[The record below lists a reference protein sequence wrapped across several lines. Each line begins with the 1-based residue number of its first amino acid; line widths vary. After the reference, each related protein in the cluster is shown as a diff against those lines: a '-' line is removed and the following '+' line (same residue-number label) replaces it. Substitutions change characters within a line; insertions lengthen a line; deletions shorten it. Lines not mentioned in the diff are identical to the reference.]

1 MVLGAGCWVL
11 GAGCWVPGVG
21 CRVVSSLIFK
31 IFMPNKSSK
40 FLNKF
45 VSESLYSIKISS
57 AMKKYVVNLFTILL
71 LNGIFVPL
79 IAQDIVLPAPDK
91 TGGKPLMQALNER
104 HTTRTFTA
112 DSLTLQQ
119 LSDLL
124 WAGFGI
130 NRPDQGKRTAPS
142 AMNWQEIDI
151 YVTLPG
157 GSYLYQA
164 ESHSLKFINNKD
176 LRKATGGQSFV
187 ADAAL
192 NILYIADLGK
202 REMKE
207 GDPIKDSDLFMSY
220 ADAAF
225 IAQNIYL
232 YCASANLGCVVR
244 ASVPDGSLASDLG
257 LRTNQKIVLAQTVGV
272 PAK

>member
-1 MVLGAGCWVL
+1 
-11 GAGCWVPGVG
+11 
-21 CRVVSSLIFK
+21 
-31 IFMPNKSSK
+31 
-40 FLNKF
+40 
-45 VSESLYSIKISS
+45 
-57 AMKKYVVNLFTILL
+57 MKKHILSLLVIVVLHGNMIS
-71 LNGIFVPL
+71 L

-104 HTTRTFTA
+104 QTTRSFTK

-130 NRPDQGKRTAPS
+130 NRPDQRKRTAPS
-142 AMNWQEIDI
+142 AMNWQEIEM

-157 GSYLYQA
+157 GSYVYSA
-164 ESHSLKFINNKD
+164 DTHTLKYINNKD
-176 LRKATGGQSFV
+176 LRKDTGSQNFV

-192 NILYIADLGK
+192 NIVYVADLGK
-202 REMKE
+202 RGKKE
-207 GDPIKDSDLFMSY
+207 GEEVKDADLFMTY

-244 ASVPDGSLASDLG
+244 GSVPDNNLASDLG
-257 LRTNQKIVLAQTVGV
+257 LKANQRIIIAQTVGV
-272 PAK
+272 PGK

>member
-1 MVLGAGCWVL
+1 
-11 GAGCWVPGVG
+11 
-21 CRVVSSLIFK
+21 
-31 IFMPNKSSK
+31 
-40 FLNKF
+40 
-45 VSESLYSIKISS
+45 
-57 AMKKYVVNLFTILL
+57 MKKHTLNLLAIISLNWILL
-71 LNGIFVPL
+71 PL

-104 HTTRTFTA
+104 QTTRSFTT
-112 DSLTLQQ
+112 DSLTNQQ

-157 GSYLYQA
+157 GSYVYVA

-192 NILYIADLGK
+192 NIVYVADMSKRGK
-202 REMKE
+202 KE
-207 GDPIKDSDLFMSY
+207 GDEIKDSDLFMTYS
-220 ADAAF
+220 DAAF
-225 IAQNIYL
+225 IAQNVYL
-232 YCASANLGCVVR
+232 YCASADLGCVVR
-244 ASVPDGSLASDLG
+244 GSVPEGGTLASDLG
-257 LRTNQKIVLAQTVGV
+257 LKSTQRIILAQTVGV
-272 PAK
+272 PKK

>member
-1 MVLGAGCWVL
+1 MRGYLYIL
-11 GAGCWVPGVG
+11 KFSTETNHPHF
-21 CRVVSSLIFK
+21 LINLFQRIKFPK
-31 IFMPNKSSK
+31 INSD
-40 FLNKF
+40 
-45 VSESLYSIKISS
+45 
-57 AMKKYVVNLFTILL
+57 MKKYILNLLAILF
-71 LNGIFVPL
+71 LNGILMPL
-79 IAQDIVLPAPDK
+79 TAQDILLPAPDK

-104 HTTRTFTA
+104 QTTRLFTT
-112 DSLTLQQ
+112 DSLSLQQ

-157 GSYLYQA
+157 GSYIYVA
-164 ESHSLKFINNKD
+164 ESHSLKFINDKD
-176 LRKATGGQSFV
+176 LRKETGGQSFV

-192 NILYIADLGK
+192 NIVYVADLG
-202 REMKE
+202 RRGIKE
-207 GDPIKDSDLFMSY
+207 GDQIKDSDLFMTYS
-220 ADAAF
+220 DAAF

-244 ASVPDGSLASDLG
+244 GSVPQGNLAIDLG
-257 LRTNQKIVLAQTVGV
+257 LRSNQKIILAQTVGV
-272 PAK
+272 PKK

>member
-1 MVLGAGCWVL
+1 
-11 GAGCWVPGVG
+11 
-21 CRVVSSLIFK
+21 
-31 IFMPNKSSK
+31 
-40 FLNKF
+40 
-45 VSESLYSIKISS
+45 
-57 AMKKYVVNLFTILL
+57 MKKHILNLLSILL
-71 LNGIFVPL
+71 LNCTIIPL

-91 TGGKPLMQALNER
+91 TGGKPLMQAFNER
-104 HTTRTFTA
+104 QTTRSFTT
-112 DSLTLQQ
+112 DSLTRQQ

-142 AMNWQEIDI
+142 AMNWQEIEV
-151 YVTLPG
+151 YVTLPEG
-157 GSYLYQA
+157 CYVYVA

-192 NILYIADLGK
+192 NILYVADLGK
-202 REMKE
+202 RGIKE
-207 GDPIKDSDLFMSY
+207 GDQVKDSDLFMTYS
-220 ADAAF
+220 DAAF

-244 ASVPDGSLASDLG
+244 GSVPKGGMLAADLG
-257 LRTNQKIVLAQTVGV
+257 LRSNQIITLAQTVGV
-272 PAK
+272 PKK

>member
-1 MVLGAGCWVL
+1 
-11 GAGCWVPGVG
+11 
-21 CRVVSSLIFK
+21 
-31 IFMPNKSSK
+31 
-40 FLNKF
+40 
-45 VSESLYSIKISS
+45 
-57 AMKKYVVNLFTILL
+57 MKKYIVNLFTILL
-71 LNGIFVPL
+71 LHGILMTL

-104 HTTRTFTA
+104 HTTRSFTT

-142 AMNWQEIDI
+142 AMNWQEIDV
-151 YVTLPG
+151 YVTMAG
-157 GSYLYQA
+157 GSYVYVA
-164 ESHSLKFINNKD
+164 ESHLLKFINNKD

-192 NILYIADLGK
+192 NILYVADMGK
-202 REMKE
+202 RGIKE
-207 GDPIKDSDLFMSY
+207 GDQIKDSDLFMTYS
-220 ADAAF
+220 DAAF

-244 ASVPDGSLASDLG
+244 GSVPEGGTLASDMG
-257 LRTNQKIVLAQTVGV
+257 LRSNQIITLAQTVGV
-272 PAK
+272 PKK

>member
-1 MVLGAGCWVL
+1 
-11 GAGCWVPGVG
+11 
-21 CRVVSSLIFK
+21 
-31 IFMPNKSSK
+31 
-40 FLNKF
+40 
-45 VSESLYSIKISS
+45 
-57 AMKKYVVNLFTILL
+57 MKKYILNLLSILL
-71 LNGIFVPL
+71 LNGTLIPL
-79 IAQDIVLPAPDK
+79 LAQDIILPPPDK

-104 HTTRTFTA
+104 QTTRSFTT

-142 AMNWQEIDI
+142 AMNWQEIDV

-157 GSYLYQA
+157 GSYIYVA

-176 LRKATGGQSFV
+176 LRKETGGQSFV

-192 NILYIADLGK
+192 NIVYVADMSKRGK
-202 REMKE
+202 KE
-207 GDPIKDSDLFMSY
+207 GDEIKDSDLFMTYS
-220 ADAAF
+220 DAAF

-244 ASVPDGSLASDLG
+244 GSVPEGNLATELG
-257 LRTNQKIVLAQTVGV
+257 LKPIQKIILAQTVGV
-272 PAK
+272 PKK

>member
-1 MVLGAGCWVL
+1 
-11 GAGCWVPGVG
+11 
-21 CRVVSSLIFK
+21 
-31 IFMPNKSSK
+31 
-40 FLNKF
+40 
-45 VSESLYSIKISS
+45 
-57 AMKKYVVNLFTILL
+57 MKKRIVNLLAVLF
-71 LNGIFVPL
+71 LNGILIPL

-104 HTTRTFTA
+104 QTTRSFTT

-130 NRPDQGKRTAPS
+130 NRTDQKKRTAPS
-142 AMNWQEIDI
+142 AMNWQEIDL
-151 YVTLPG
+151 YLTMQV
-157 GSYLYQA
+157 GSYMYDA

-176 LRKATGGQSFV
+176 LRKETGSQSFV

-192 NILYIADLGK
+192 NILYVADMGK
-202 REMKE
+202 RGMKE
-207 GDPIKDSDLFMSY
+207 GDVIKDSDLFMTYS
-220 ADAAF
+220 DAAF

-244 ASVPDGSLASDLG
+244 GSVPDNNLGAELG
-257 LRTNQKIVLAQTVGV
+257 LRTNQRITLAHTVGV
-272 PAK
+272 PKR

>member
-1 MVLGAGCWVL
+1 
-11 GAGCWVPGVG
+11 
-21 CRVVSSLIFK
+21 
-31 IFMPNKSSK
+31 
-40 FLNKF
+40 
-45 VSESLYSIKISS
+45 
-57 AMKKYVVNLFTILL
+57 MKKYLLNILMVFL
-71 LNGIFVPL
+71 LNGIMVPL
-79 IAQDIVLPAPDK
+79 FAQDIVLPAPDK

-104 HTTRTFTA
+104 KTTRTFTR
-112 DSLTLQQ
+112 DSLTRQQ

-157 GSYLYQA
+157 GSYVYA
-164 ESHSLKFINNKD
+164 ADSHSLKFINSKD
-176 LRKATGGQSFV
+176 LRKETGGQSFV

-192 NILYIADLGK
+192 NIVYVADMSRRGK
-202 REMKE
+202 KE
-207 GDPIKDSDLFMSY
+207 GEEIKDSDLFMTYS
-220 ADAAF
+220 DAAF

-244 ASVPDGSLASDLG
+244 GSVPAGNLAAELG
-257 LRTNQKIVLAQTVGV
+257 LKPSQRIIIAQTVGV
-272 PAK
+272 PEKEQ

>member
-1 MVLGAGCWVL
+1 
-11 GAGCWVPGVG
+11 
-21 CRVVSSLIFK
+21 
-31 IFMPNKSSK
+31 
-40 FLNKF
+40 
-45 VSESLYSIKISS
+45 
-57 AMKKYVVNLFTILL
+57 MKKYILNFLAILL
-71 LNGIFVPL
+71 LSEILVPL
-79 IAQDIVLPAPDK
+79 IAQDIILPAPDK
-91 TGGKPLMQALNER
+91 AGGIPLMQALNER
-104 HTTRTFTA
+104 QTTRSFTT

-151 YVTLPG
+151 YVTLPRG
-157 GSYLYQA
+157 TYVYFA

-176 LRKATGGQSFV
+176 LRKNTGGQSFV

-192 NILYIADLGK
+192 NIVYIADMSKRGK
-202 REMKE
+202 KE
-207 GDPIKDSDLFMSY
+207 GDEIKDSDLFMTYS
-220 ADAAF
+220 DAAF

-244 ASVPDGSLASDLG
+244 GSVPESGNLAAELG
-257 LRTNQKIVLAQTVGV
+257 LKTSQRIILAQTVGV
-272 PAK
+272 PKK